1 MLYLLYRFARP
12 LKKLEDGRTVAS
24 AVLLAHNHEAAK
36 EVIKEQIEA
45 SQDQRTQELLLRKHA
60 EFINYAIKEWAD
72 ELKTE
77 VSVGYEFID
86 KPSITYSTEITTSFL
101 TNTRYELETTN
112 DSVDRSVK
120 QILMESLNTDPRFG
134 ND

>member
-1 MLYLLYRFARP
+1 M
-12 LKKLEDGRTVAS
+12 
-24 AVLLAHNHEAAK
+24 
-36 EVIKEQIEA
+36 
-45 SQDQRTQELLLRKHA
+45 LRKHA

-72 ELKTE
+72 ELKTK